1 MRKLLTLAGLVAAY
15 AYFFDKQ
22 SGARR
27 RAEARDRVRGVFD
40 RGGNRLGRTVEGK
53 SSTQGPKPTP
63 DAAASAS
70 SAADDPTRS

>member
-22 SGARR
+22 SGPRR
-27 RAEARDRVRGVFD
+27 RAEARDRVRGIFD
-40 RGGNRLGRTVEGK
+40 RGGSRLGRSVEGK
-53 SSTQGPKPTP
+53 SSNQEPKSTS

-70 SAADDPTRS
+70 GAADDATR